1 MILSLILA
9 TANQLA
15 SPEEGI
21 HEERPLLT
29 PIAFRRFQ
37 TAAVQ
42 GERAKLSGGK
52 RKRKDS
58 EDDSSFPTLTEIIL
72 HKCRVAPEGIPWKD
86 PEEQERLERHRMWKP
101 LMANV
106 PFYLHSPEP
115 PEAAYGRRARQQETS
130 GPKVMYLTSAT
141 LVIVPDNLRR
151 QWANEILKHCT
162 DLLRVLLVED
172 QKDLPDA
179 PQLATYY
186 DVSGTVCCRP
196 PGIH

>member
-9 TANQLA
+9 TINQLA

-21 HEERPLLT
+21 HEERTPMT

-37 TAAVQ
+37 TASVLSQ
-42 GERAKLSGGK
+42 RAKLSGV
-52 RKRKDS
+52 RKRKGP
-58 EDDSSFPTLTEIIL
+58 DDSGFPSLAEIIL
-72 HKCRVAPEGIPWKD
+72 HKCRVEPEGIPWRE
-86 PEEQERLERHRMWKP
+86 PAEQERLERHRMWKP

-106 PFYLHSPEP
+106 PFYLHSPDP

-130 GPKVMYLTSAT
+130 GPKVMYLTTAT

-162 DLLRVLLVED
+162 DLMRVLLVED
-172 QKDLPDA
+172 QRDLPDA

-186 DVSGTVCCRP
+186 DVSYNADIYNVP
-196 PGIH
+196 IV